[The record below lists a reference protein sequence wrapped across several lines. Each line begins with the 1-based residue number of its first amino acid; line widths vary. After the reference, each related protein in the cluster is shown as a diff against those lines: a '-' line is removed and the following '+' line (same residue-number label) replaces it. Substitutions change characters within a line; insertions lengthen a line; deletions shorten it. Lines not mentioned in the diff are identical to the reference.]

1 MLVCEHCMAYLMS
14 MASDNKMMVSAAP
27 VWEYDEDEED
37 NNYKCEWCGDSLE
50 ECGELY
56 NLDF

>member
-1 MLVCEHCMAYLMS
+1 MAYLMS